1 MHAPPGRG
9 TRGSGESS
17 VSPVSYR
24 ADPFLTTTTGDS
36 SPGAGRRYCGD
47 AYEQRPLAQRDGE
60 RPARGNDLAVHLAGQ
75 FGAGPNLD
83 PAGPVP
89 VGGPA
94 SATPCLPTPR
104 PRPGPA
110 VGVLL
115 P

>member
-60 RPARGNDLAVHLAGQ
+60 RPARGNDLALPLAGQ

-83 PAGPVP
+83 PAGLGPFAVP
-89 VGGPA
+89 VAGPPA
-94 SATPCLPTPR
+94 GP
-104 PRPGPA
+104 PA
-110 VGVLL
+110 VR
-115 P
+115 